1 MNIDYITIQL
11 NKLDNVT
18 EFITLG
24 ILLAGLVA
32 AFYYIKNRKK
42 NEAIA
47 KLDQKTIIA
56 YKENNEALEARL
68 VIVEGE
74 VKACLEQHEKTNT
87 IVSNLKAELKVYDTL
102 TLVPKRFLDD
112 IELTL
117 KELRKKK

>member
-18 EFITLG
+18 EFVTLA
-24 ILLAGLVA
+24 ILLTGLVA
-32 AFYYIKNRKK
+32 AFYYIKTRKRT
-42 NEAIA
+42 EAIA

-68 VIVEGE
+68 AIVESE
-74 VKACLEQHEKTNT
+74 VKACLEQHDTTNKTL
-87 IVSNLKAELKVYDTL
+87 SNLKAELKVYDTL

-112 IELTL
+112 MEAKLNKL
-117 KELRKKK
+117 GE